1 MKFDQDWAVPLL
13 IVAAGVLAG
22 LIAWL
27 VTLPAHPDCHRV
39 LAETAGR
46 AHMALTCR

>member
-1 MKFDQDWAVPLL
+1 MRFSQDWAVPLL

-27 VTLPAHPDCHRV
+27 VTLPVHLDCHQA
-39 LAETAGR
+39 LAITAGR
-46 AHMALTCR
+46 THMITVCR